1 MLQNATKQSN
11 KNKVRQNI
19 MKRGEYMNKD
29 YYTCKDIQEITGA
42 GKSLAYEIIRKLLKA
57 FEKEYPEA
65 ITIQGKI
72 PKWYFEKKM
81 HNKEEE
87 GEI

>member
-1 MLQNATKQSN
+1 
-11 KNKVRQNI
+11 
-19 MKRGEYMNKD
+19 MNKD
-29 YYTCKDIQEITGA
+29 YYSCEDVIKIIGV
-42 GKSLAYEIIRKLLKA
+42 GKSLAYEIIKKLRKKM
-57 FEKEYPEA
+57 EKEYPEI
-65 ITIQGKI
+65 ITVQGRI

>member
-1 MLQNATKQSN
+1 MQS
-11 KNKVRQNI
+11 
-19 MKRGEYMNKD
+19 D
-29 YYTCKDIQEITGA
+29 YYSCKDIQEITGA
-42 GKSLAYEIIRKLLKA
+42 GKSLAYEIIRKLKKA

-81 HNKEEE
+81 HNKED
-87 GEI
+87 

>member
-1 MLQNATKQSN
+1 MEFLLVLKYMTN
-11 KNKVRQNI
+11 KK
-19 MKRGEYMNKD
+19 MGEKMECD
-29 YYTCKDIQEITGA
+29 YYTCKDIQKITGA
-42 GKSLAYEIIRKLLKA
+42 GKSLAYEIIRKLRQA

-81 HNKEEE
+81 HNKN
-87 GEI
+87 